1 MSVWFDRI
9 ESYYKAGLWTKAQ
22 VLAAAE
28 KGAITRAE
36 AQEILK
42 ER

>member
-22 VLAAAE
+22 VKAAAA
-28 KGAITRAE
+28 KGAITEEE
-36 AQEILK
+36 AKTILG
-42 ER
+42 E